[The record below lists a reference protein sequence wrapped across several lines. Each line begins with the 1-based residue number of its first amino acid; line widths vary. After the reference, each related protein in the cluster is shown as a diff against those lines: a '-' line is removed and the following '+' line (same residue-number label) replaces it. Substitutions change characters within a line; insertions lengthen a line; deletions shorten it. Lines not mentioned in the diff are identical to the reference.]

1 MGLEGL
7 NVSRATAAERVV
19 LTSKAVV
26 APASSLSAA
35 LIESE
40 AAALRRRTSIPSTFS
55 FGGVDHA
62 IPAADVGQRRWRSFD
77 AAVADNAAA
86 SSALELLSRRIQQ
99 ESQHVLKRKAR
110 LSKRREL
117 LRSVS
122 CWLSS
127 SRRDQV
133 ALLQMQLVAEVAT
146 GNRLLAVLSDMRTM
160 LALDEADEAALSA
173 SQRYRGSFA
182 ASQSLLDGIEQSD
195 RVLTDDWL
203 RQVLQMQAK
212 YLGKLMELHRQKN
225 LEPAGLTLEQLLT
238 TQVDSM
244 TSARDE
250 PTPALVRFEK
260 LLSRQKLLKPEL
272 KKALDK
278 LCLTTMRSFTRGS
291 SQSGPETIFDDRE
304 ARDVMHSLVQEIVS
318 AVAVEA
324 KLVKTLLPALRV
336 FVEHMVFSRLACAC
350 YRGTA
355 ADLDELNSSWREQT
369 AKMRKPSLKEVG
381 LPVEILVEEAQEE
394 EIFSKSIATFNQIPH
409 LVPSSVLVSFM
420 RAVCTLY
427 HEAKEGLGL
436 DSGCISAD
444 VLLPLLVYVLSRCEL
459 PHLHSQVYL
468 MEQYAIDETQDGSEA
483 AYYLA
488 CLQAA
493 MGYIVGNGVTDD
505 VESQ

>member
-1 MGLEGL
+1 M
-7 NVSRATAAERVV
+7 SSAPTAERVV
-19 LTSKAVV
+19 LSAKAVV

-35 LIESE
+35 LLESE

-62 IPAADVGQRRWRSFD
+62 IPAADNGQRRWRSFD
-77 AAVADNAAA
+77 AAVVDNAAA

-160 LALDEADEAALSA
+160 LALDEADEAALTS
-173 SQRYRGSFA
+173 SQRQRGSFG
-182 ASQSLLDGIEQSD
+182 ASQSLLDGMEQQSD
-195 RVLTDDWL
+195 SALLAEDWL
-203 RQVLQMQAK
+203 RQVLQLQAK

-225 LEPAGLTLEQLLT
+225 LEPAGLTLEHLLT
-238 TQVDSM
+238 TQVESM
-244 TSARDE
+244 TSAKDE

-278 LCLTTMRSFTRGS
+278 LCLTTMRSFTRAS
-291 SQSGPETIFDDRE
+291 SQPGPETIFDDRE

-355 ADLDELNSSWREQT
+355 ADLDDLNTSWREQT

-381 LPVEILVEEAQEE
+381 LPVEVLVDEAQEE
-394 EIFSKSIATFNQIPH
+394 KIFSKSIAAFNQIPR

-427 HEAKEGLGL
+427 SEAKEGLGL

-493 MGYIVGNGVTDD
+493 MGYIVGNGVADD

>member
-1 MGLEGL
+1 MGQE
-7 NVSRATAAERVV
+7 NYSPSSSAQAERLVDAKDA
-19 LTSKAVV
+19 SSS
-26 APASSLSAA
+26 ASSLAPMP
-35 LIESE
+35 IESE

-62 IPAADVGQRRWRSFD
+62 IPAVDVGQRRWRSFD
-77 AAVADNAAA
+77 AAGNYNAAA
-86 SSALELLSRRIQQ
+86 STALENLSRRIQQ

-117 LRSVS
+117 LRSVR

-146 GNRLLAVLSDMRTM
+146 GNRSLAVLSDMHTL
-160 LALDEADEAALSA
+160 LALDEADELGSGIH
-173 SQRYRGSFA
+173 RHRGSFA
-182 ASQSLLDGIEQSD
+182 ASLTLLDGIEQSD
-195 RVLTDDWL
+195 RALAEDWL
-203 RQVLQMQAK
+203 RHVLQLQAN
-212 YLGKLMELHRQKN
+212 YLGKLKELHIQKSGQ
-225 LEPAGLTLEQLLT
+225 LRGVTLQQLLT
-238 TQVDSM
+238 QADSVI
-244 TSARDE
+244 SAKDE
-250 PTPALVRFEK
+250 PAPALMHFEK

-278 LCLTTMRSFTRGS
+278 LCLDTMRSFTQAS
-291 SQSGPETIFDDRE
+291 SEPRPDTVFDDRE
-304 ARDVMHSLVQEIVS
+304 SRDVMQSLVNEVVH
-318 AVAVEA
+318 AVATEA
-324 KLVKTLLPALRV
+324 NLDKALSPALRV

-355 ADLDELNSSWREQT
+355 ADLDELNSAWREQV
-369 AKMRKPSLKEVG
+369 AKMREISLQDVG
-381 LPVEILVEEAQEE
+381 LPVEIPVEAQQE
-394 EIFSKSIATFNQIPH
+394 EIFTRSIAAFNQIPH

-427 HEAKEGLGL
+427 GEAKERLNL
-436 DSGCISAD
+436 DSSCISAD
-444 VLLPLLVYVLSRCEL
+444 ILLPLLVYVLSRCDL

-493 MGYIVGNGVTDD
+493 MGYIVGNGAA
-505 VESQ
+505 EE

>member
-1 MGLEGL
+1 MTYEDLG
-7 NVSRATAAERVV
+7 VSNATEPERLVNNKV
-19 LTSKAVV
+19 IT
-26 APASSLSAA
+26 PASSP
-35 LIESE
+35 IESE

-55 FGGVDHA
+55 FGGVDHV
-62 IPAADVGQRRWRSFD
+62 IPADVSQRRWRSFD
-77 AAVADNAAA
+77 AAAIVNNAAA
-86 SSALELLSRRIQQ
+86 SSALEMLSQRIQH

-146 GNRLLAVLSDMRTM
+146 GNRSLAVLSDMHTV
-160 LALDEADEAALSA
+160 LALDEADEL
-173 SQRYRGSFA
+173 RHRGSFA
-182 ASQSLLDGIEQSD
+182 ASQSLLDGIEQSE
-195 RVLTDDWL
+195 RALAEDWL
-203 RQVLQMQAK
+203 RQVLQLQAH
-212 YLGKLMELHRQKN
+212 YLAKLVELHRQKN
-225 LEPAGLTLEQLLT
+225 IVSNSLTLEQLLL
-238 TQVDSM
+238 QVDNVK
-244 TSARDE
+244 SATDE
-250 PTPALVRFEK
+250 PTLALVRFEK

-278 LCLTTMRSFTRGS
+278 LCLDTMRSFTRAS
-291 SQSGPETIFDDRE
+291 SQPGPKTVFDDRE
-304 ARDVMHSLVQEIVS
+304 PRDVMQSLVLEIVN
-318 AVAVEA
+318 AVAMEA
-324 KLVKTLLPALRV
+324 KLDTNQMPALLV

-355 ADLDELNSSWREQT
+355 ADLDELNSSWRDQA
-369 AKMRKPSLKEVG
+369 AKIRTLSLVEVG
-381 LPVEILVEEAQEE
+381 LPVEIPVKAQQQEL
-394 EIFSKSIATFNQIPH
+394 FSKSIAAFNKIPH
-409 LVPSSVLVSFM
+409 LVPSSVLASFM

-427 HEAKEGLGL
+427 CEAKEEFGL
-436 DSGCISAD
+436 DSSCISAD

-468 MEQYAIDETQDGSEA
+468 MEQYAIDESQSGSEA

-493 MGYIVGNGVTDD
+493 MGYIVGNGVVEVT
-505 VESQ
+505 ESQ